1 MDNFDPQYMD
11 EITRIIH
18 GESEGSYN
26 QLKDMFSRDV
36 AQQVTKVITRW
47 CPDDRPNGMWVFV
60 GNANMALVF
69 TPDMMLGYSD
79 TGPAYCEMFLK
90 SLDIPAELVDGVSAT
105 ATRHRQDRQV
115 VATFSRA
122 GAGWDTDTE
131 FGAKK

>member
-11 EITRIIH
+11 DLTKIIH
-18 GESEGSYN
+18 SWSEESCN
-26 QLKDMFSRDV
+26 RLMNMFGGDV

-47 CPDDRPNGMWVFV
+47 CPDDRPTGMWVFV
-60 GNANMALVF
+60 GNAGKAFVF
-69 TPDMMLGYSD
+69 TPDMMLGYSG